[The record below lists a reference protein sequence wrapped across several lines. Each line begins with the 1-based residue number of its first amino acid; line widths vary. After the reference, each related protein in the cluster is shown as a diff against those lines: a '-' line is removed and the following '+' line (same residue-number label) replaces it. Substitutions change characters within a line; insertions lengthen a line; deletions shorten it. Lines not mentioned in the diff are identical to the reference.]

1 MNPSSFVPVE
11 GELARPRLMPLKGV
25 PFGREWTF
33 RSVPGA
39 RSGKAYLAELVT
51 SCIDVK
57 APHRACRWMPL
68 DSPAAAPAA
77 GAPRATAPRAAAPR
91 PFETRAHRGTYAI
104 CWTVGALTV
113 IGWLIVAHEPPA
125 SLVAPARE
133 AQSAAGAA
141 PDAAHLP
148 FAMPARPSQPV
159 EQHAVT
165 GRIGTAAIAPTPSQD
180 ATPAPPVNARLPA
193 DAERHDTA
201 PARNAKPLAEP
212 PPRPPAA
219 ERQTPAR
226 RAASQ
231 AVPPAGEAER
241 VATRARPAPLPVRAA
256 MPAAPAAHDDA
267 FDDMPADPRALIA
280 MADALRAERPAVT
293 RAAPSSGTDADADWS
308 ARLTHRRLTDA
319 PDAFAR

>member
-1 MNPSSFVPVE
+1 
-11 GELARPRLMPLKGV
+11 MPLKGV

-33 RSVPGA
+33 RSEPGA

-68 DSPAAAPAA
+68 DSPPAAAAT
-77 GAPRATAPRAAAPR
+77 PRATAPQAAAPR
-91 PFETRAHRGTYAI
+91 PFEARAHRGTYAT

-125 SLVAPARE
+125 RMVAPVRE
-133 AQSAAGAA
+133 AQSAASAA

-159 EQHAVT
+159 EQHTVT
-165 GRIGTAAIAPTPSQD
+165 GRIGAATIAPTPSQD

-193 DAERHDTA
+193 DADRYDTA
-201 PARNAKPLAEP
+201 PARNAKPRAEP
-212 PPRPPAA
+212 PPRPPTA
-219 ERQTPAR
+219 EHQAPTG
-226 RAASQ
+226 RAASP
-231 AVPPAGEAER
+231 AVQPAGEAER
-241 VATRARPAPLPVRAA
+241 VATRPRPAPSPIRAA
-256 MPAAPAAHDDA
+256 MPAEPPAHDDA
-267 FDDMPADPRALIA
+267 LDDALDDPRTLIA

-293 RAAPSSGTDADADWS
+293 RATPSSGTDADWS